1 MPNRVI
7 DFQPVGI
14 QCCRNGCS
22 LAFHLLAAIHV
33 VRRYHIRRF
42 RKYASVWDNV
52 FENPYAP
59 SIPPNPTLP
68 DKNEAIQHCEQVMC
82 EEHYLEMT
90 EICNGNRE
98 ECPETWNSYMACMK
112 PCINR
117 ELESESDEHR
127 LYSSIIRRIE
137 YSMDVETVQKL

>member
-1 MPNRVI
+1 MDVHWL
-7 DFQPVGI
+7 FT
-14 QCCRNGCS
+14 C
-22 LAFHLLAAIHV
+22 LLLSMLFVATTFAG
-33 VRRYHIRRF
+33 F
-42 RKYASVWDNV
+42 
-52 FENPYAP
+52 
-59 SIPPNPTLP
+59 